1 MNILFDQCSWENPA
15 YMQAM
20 EEIRENIPM
29 VSTSGRYI
37 IDGVFNYEIPEERK
51 GAFNRFNKMQFY
63 LRNKFLY

>member
-1 MNILFDQCSWENPA
+1 
-15 YMQAM
+15 MQAM

-63 LRNKFLY
+63 LRNNFLY